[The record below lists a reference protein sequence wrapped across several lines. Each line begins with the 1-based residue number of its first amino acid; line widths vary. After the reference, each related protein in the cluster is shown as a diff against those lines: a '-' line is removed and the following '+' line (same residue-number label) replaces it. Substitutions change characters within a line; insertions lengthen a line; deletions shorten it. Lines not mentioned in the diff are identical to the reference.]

1 MTNPSRTSRM
11 QFLRNTGSGSTMPM
25 VRVIEISRL
34 RLVVPVPE
42 AYTAEMKAGTQILF
56 TVAAYP
62 GRTWSG
68 SIARIAQ
75 AVDVNTRTMAV
86 ELDVANKEGRLAP
99 GTFAQVRWPIH
110 RSAPSLFVPSSSVP
124 ATTDRTFVVRIRN
137 GKTEWSTSRPASR
150 QDHWSK
156 SLGT

>member
-11 QFLRNTGSGSTMPM
+11 QFLRNTGFGSTMPM
-25 VRVIEISRL
+25 VRVVEISRL

-42 AYTAEMKAGTQILF
+42 AYTAEMKAGRQILF

-75 AVDVNTRTMAV
+75 AVDVNTRT
-86 ELDVANKEGRLAP
+86 DGGGTGRRQQ
-99 GTFAQVRWPIH
+99 GG
-110 RSAPSLFVPSSSVP
+110 SAGARDLSS
-124 ATTDRTFVVRIRN
+124 
-137 GKTEWSTSRPASR
+137 
-150 QDHWSK
+150 
-156 SLGT
+156 